1 MLLDGQNLRS
11 NGQTV
16 QPLTP
21 RAWAAAIVQLP
32 TLAERRAAMDLVP
45 SHWQALV
52 RTHLTI
58 AWNHPKRNKESS

>member
-1 MLLDGQNLRS
+1 MSRDAQQLRI

-32 TLAERRAAMDLVP
+32 TLDERRAAMELVP
-45 SHWQALV
+45 EHWRDLV
-52 RTHLTI
+52 RTHLI
-58 AWNHPKRNKESS
+58 NAWHHPQRNKETS

>member
-1 MLLDGQNLRS
+1 MSRDAQHLRI

-32 TLAERRAAMDLVP
+32 TLAERRAAMELVP
-45 SHWQALV
+45 PHWHALV

-58 AWNHPKRNKESS
+58 AWNHPQRNKEPS